1 MFKKLA
7 LIIALSGVSA
17 QLAAKEADQG
27 REIKT
32 LPNVLSFKE
41 RVAPINDMVT
51 DRLDNLLPKLMQ
63 EADLDMWL
71 VINREYGEDKLFY
84 TLVPQPTFAADAP
97 HCSFFQNNQ
106 MAVSSGSVSAATR
119 SAIYIQLSGKAVAKN
134 SNGSV

>member
-27 REIKT
+27 REIRT

-51 DRLDNLLPKLMQ
+51 DRLDN
-63 EADLDMWL
+63 
-71 VINREYGEDKLFY
+71 
-84 TLVPQPTFAADAP
+84 
-97 HCSFFQNNQ
+97 
-106 MAVSSGSVSAATR
+106 
-119 SAIYIQLSGKAVAKN
+119 
-134 SNGSV
+134 